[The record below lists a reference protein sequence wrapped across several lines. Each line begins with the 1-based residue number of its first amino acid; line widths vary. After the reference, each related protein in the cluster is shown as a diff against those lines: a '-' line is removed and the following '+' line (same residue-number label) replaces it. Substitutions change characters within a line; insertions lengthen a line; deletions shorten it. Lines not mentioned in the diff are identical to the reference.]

1 LGGAKDDKMNVK
13 ALQKARAALVRAQQN
28 LASLKASNDFLS
40 IETHW
45 EAFLDN
51 ANKVFTRLEQAANA
65 TTKGK
70 AWWGSQV
77 YEWKKDSLL
86 RYIRQAR
93 DATQHSIQE
102 TAQPNPGQA
111 TPIADAS
118 PEELAEVHKE
128 AQKVGLP
135 YAVLGGFEV
144 VWPHIEVLDVVNKG
158 VTFPR
163 PIEHLG
169 KPMTATTPAEI
180 GDLTLVHLEKMIRE
194 TEAFA

>member
-1 LGGAKDDKMNVK
+1 MNVK
-13 ALQKARAALVRAQQN
+13 ALQKARAAFARAQQD
-28 LASLKASNDFLS
+28 LAGLKASNDFPS

-45 EAFLDN
+45 ETFLDN
-51 ANKVFTRLEQAANA
+51 ANKVFTRLEQAAND

-77 YEWKKDSLL
+77 YEWKKDPLL

-102 TAQPNPGQA
+102 VAQPNPGRA
-111 TPIADAS
+111 TRITDAS
-118 PEELAEVHKE
+118 FEELAEVHRE

-163 PIEHLG
+163 PTEHLG
-169 KPMTATTPAEI
+169 KSVGATTPAEI
-180 GDLTLVHLEKMIRE
+180 GNLTLVHLEKMIRE
-194 TEAFA
+194 TESFA